1 MSDVKK
7 ILITGESGFIGSHL
21 IKHFVFKYPHYI
33 IHGLDSLTY
42 ASNKDLTKD
51 LIAKP
56 NYFFHKID
64 IRNRH
69 EVLDFFINH
78 QISDVIHLAA
88 ESHVDNSIANPLIFA
103 ETNILG
109 TINLLDGFKQVS
121 SGRFHHVST
130 DEVYGDL
137 DINDRPFDENFAYAP
152 NSPYSASKASS
163 DHFVRAYYK
172 TYGLDSVITN
182 CSNNYG
188 PHQHEEKFI
197 PTIIMSILNNH
208 SIPIYGEGNNIR
220 DWLYVQ
226 DHVEALD
233 IVFHNGSKGETY
245 NIGANNEISNLDLVH
260 HICNIC
266 VEKKYHSNP
275 KKLISFV
282 ADRLGHD
289 RRYAINFSKIKE
301 ELSWSPRFDFQTAL
315 ESTIDWYVTNFQL

>member
-1 MSDVKK
+1 MFWKRFGAITTIEQVSQLVSKFDSDSDGK
-7 ILITGESGFIGSHL
+7 
-21 IKHFVFKYPHYI
+21 
-33 IHGLDSLTY
+33 LTEEEY
-42 ASNKDLTKD
+42 QTMLQSSSR
-51 LIAKP
+51 
-56 NYFFHKID
+56 YS
-64 IRNRH
+64 H
-69 EVLDFFINH
+69 EVVDICDRPAIKSIFKNA
-78 QISDVIHLAA
+78 QPQAVIHLAA

-197 PTIIMSILNNH
+197 PTIIMFN
-208 SIPIYGEGNNIR
+208 
-220 DWLYVQ
+220 
-226 DHVEALD
+226 
-233 IVFHNGSKGETY
+233 
-245 NIGANNEISNLDLVH
+245 
-260 HICNIC
+260 
-266 VEKKYHSNP
+266 
-275 KKLISFV
+275 
-282 ADRLGHD
+282 
-289 RRYAINFSKIKE
+289 
-301 ELSWSPRFDFQTAL
+301 
-315 ESTIDWYVTNFQL
+315 